1 MHPYPKN
8 GGVAP
13 RRRRILAAGALAAAV
28 AGALAF
34 TAASPEPAQAK
45 APTLIHTYRAN
56 SVQCIP
62 AGNNVR
68 AKVNL
73 WMRVVNYDGIVHG
86 DWADH
91 MEAKVRLEPTNANNG
106 IQWQRNWK
114 HSKTPYLT
122 QNKTHTYSWAIS
134 TDVYRPDASWK
145 VHVQLIWH
153 RPAPHRNITVD
164 KFLRFNSG
172 CVNATGTGRL
182 LPAAPAL
189 PATNGGMT
197 AISAARS

>member
-1 MHPYPKN
+1 VN

-13 RRRRILAAGALAAAV
+13 RRRRILAAGALAAAA

-56 SVQCIP
+56 SVQCVP

-73 WMRVVNYDGIVHG
+73 WMRVVNYSGVVKG

-91 MEAKVRLEPTNANNG
+91 MEAKVRLEPTDANSG

-122 QNKTHTYSWAIS
+122 QDRTHTYSWALA

-145 VHVQLIWH
+145 VHVKLIWH

-164 KFLRFNSG
+164 RYLRFNSN
-172 CVNATGTGRL
+172 CVDATGTGTL
-182 LPAAPAL
+182 LPAAPAI
-189 PATNGGMT
+189 PSANGG
-197 AISAARS
+197 S